1 MTTHKSKLIFCALS
15 VFIPGTGI
23 NWLYL
28 HGAKCKWIY
37 VQFISLMFG
46 LLGWNLLSD
55 SAMSSSLGWIGVVIG
70 AMSLLGSWIT
80 TLAYGLRPDEKWDA
94 QFNPASG
101 KQSHSGWLVII
112 CVILALMVGAFTLM
126 AGLAIAF
133 EQFFIAQI
141 EEARKLSQ

>member
-15 VFIPGTGI
+15 VFLPGTGL

-28 HGAKCKWIY
+28 YGAKCKWIY
-37 VQFISLMFG
+37 LQLISLIFG
-46 LLGWNLLSD
+46 VWGWLLLSN
-55 SAMSSSLGWIGVVIG
+55 SAMSSTLGWIGVVAG
-70 AMSLLGSWIT
+70 FTSLTASWIT

-94 QFNPASG
+94 QFNANSNQ
-101 KQSHSGWLVII
+101 QSNSGWLVIF
-112 CVILALMVGAFTLM
+112 CVIIALMVGAFTLM

-141 EEARKLSQ
+141 EQARKLSQ